1 MVKLRIILSL
11 ACFFPMLIQA
21 ASLLQGRVCDSQE
34 NGLFSV
40 LVCLKHQ
47 QNCCCYS
54 DTQGYFS
61 LEIPDT
67 ATDDSLFLFFVGYKA
82 LNIPL
87 KGLNYSSLLEF
98 KLQEDNRML
107 NAALIE
113 HNPRL
118 SEAFSL
124 QKVDKMD
131 IYLSPVSDGDPLKAV
146 SFLPASSNTAE
157 NANPEFRGSPAS
169 ASQVLLN
176 GISITAPVRNTQLSG
191 MGNFSLFNT
200 ELIGDMTIYAGNP
213 PLSRANALSGLV
225 EINTCN
231 EIEKNETQLAFSM
244 ANAGLFRAQKLGK
257 EAFVQG
263 YANHQFSEP
272 YLFFNS
278 GGNKI
283 KSFRTDDAGLNF
295 RWEKDVLFINLY
307 AYGISESFRAEDY
320 AFGKNVATTA
330 QKLRQFNVLNLG
342 WHKDCYYVEL
352 NSGNNL
358 SRSDFALGIL
368 QSVQKEK
375 EWKTSLN
382 IKFLP
387 LDFLLLQTGLAAEYL
402 SLDFKT
408 DKPAY
413 AFSMSDS
420 VPLLHQDTSI
430 ACFIPE
436 AVLYAKL
443 QLPGQIT
450 LGLGLR
456 KKILSEKL
464 PSYLSYQLN
473 LRKKFDEEHS
483 FLISAGNYQSC
494 FYPVYRYTRFSLQT
508 SRQMSL
514 EYTYEG
520 EQLFIQ
526 TAAYLKR
533 EKSPSYFG
541 PEYKMK
547 ILQREILGLECSAEY
562 EWSRFRAS
570 FSYTLLKA
578 SIEADNCR
586 YKAENDLPCF
596 LKAYCSYTG
605 KHLLSLSCSG
615 VYRMG
620 LRYTPVESGHYVA
633 GAYAFEPQY
642 GALNSQRYT
651 PYFRLDLSLNQVV
664 FGKNQRRLVLFA
676 TVGNILNRKN
686 QKACLYSPDYSS
698 LIAYSHYQG
707 RRYYLGAQLS
717 F

>member
-1 MVKLRIILSL
+1 MVKPCFILSL
-11 ACFFPMLIQA
+11 ACLFPCFIQA
-21 ASLLQGRVCDSQE
+21 SSRLTGRVCDQSG

-40 LVCLKHQ
+40 LVCLKQ
-47 QNCCCYS
+47 QENCCCYS
-54 DTQGYFS
+54 DIQGYFS
-61 LEIPDT
+61 LEIPK
-67 ATDDSLFLFFVGYKA
+67 AAKDDSLFLFFVGYKP

-87 KGLNYSSLLEF
+87 KTLNYSSLLEL
-98 KLQEDNRML
+98 KLREDNRIL
-107 NAALIE
+107 KAAVIE

-118 SEAFSL
+118 SEEFSL
-124 QKVDKMD
+124 QKVDKLD

-146 SFLPASSNTAE
+146 SFLPASSNTSE

-213 PLSRANALSGLV
+213 PLSRGNALAGLV
-225 EINTCN
+225 EINTCH
-231 EIEKNETQLAFSM
+231 EIEKNETQLAVSM
-244 ANAGLFRAQKLGK
+244 ANTGLFRAQKLGK
-257 EAFVQG
+257 TAFVQF

-272 YLFFNS
+272 YLFFNP

-283 KSFRTDDAGLNF
+283 KAFRTDDLGLNF
-295 RWEKDVLFINLY
+295 RWKKAATFINFY
-307 AYGISESFRAEDY
+307 AYGISESFMAEDY
-320 AFGKNVATTA
+320 AFGKKVATTA
-330 QKLRQFNVLNLG
+330 QKYRQFNVLNLG
-342 WHKDCYYVEL
+342 WHKGCCFLEL
-352 NSGNNL
+352 NAGNNL
-358 SRSDFALGIL
+358 SQSDFSLGIL
-368 QSVQKEK
+368 QSIQKER

-382 IKFLP
+382 LKFLP
-387 LDFLLLQTGLAAEYL
+387 WDFLFLQTGLSAEYL

-420 VPLLHQDTSI
+420 VPMLHTDTAIS
-430 ACFIPE
+430 CLIPE

-450 LGLGLR
+450 LGLGVR
-456 KKILSEKL
+456 KKILSDKL
-464 PSYLSYQLN
+464 PAYFSCQVN
-473 LRKKFDEEHS
+473 LRKKFRERHS
-483 FLISAGNYQSC
+483 FLLSGGNYQAC

-508 SRQMSL
+508 SRQLSL

-520 EQLFIQ
+520 ELFFIQ
-526 TAAYLKR
+526 AAAYCKQ
-533 EKSPSYFG
+533 EQSPSYYS

-547 ILQREILGLECSAEY
+547 TLQRGIRGLECSAEY
-562 EWSRFRAS
+562 EWSRFRTS
-570 FSYTLLKA
+570 LSYTWLNAGIKTD
-578 SIEADNCR
+578 SSW

-596 LKAYCSYTG
+596 LKAYCSYTS

-615 VYRMG
+615 VFRTG
-620 LRYTPVESGHYVA
+620 LRYTPVESGSYKTEA
-633 GAYAFEPQY
+633 CAFEPKY
-642 GALNSQRYT
+642 GVYNSQRYE
-651 PYFRLDLSLNQVV
+651 PYLRLDLSLNQVV
-664 FGKNQRRLVLFA
+664 FGKNQRRLVVFA

-686 QKACLYSPDYSS
+686 QKACLYSPDYSTI
-698 LIAYSHYQG
+698 IAWSHYQG
-707 RRYYLGAQLS
+707 RTYYLGAQLS